1 MRKSLISKLWL
12 SLMLAAMLAG
22 AFQAQAPVKADE
34 PSSNTV
40 SASGCVSAGVEAG
53 CLMVTDSKTGTVYNV
68 YFRGRSKPKI
78 GTAIRFT
85 GTPHDGPT
93 ICMQGRAVNVR
104 TWVPLKM
111 KCRSQNNRSGRVL
124 I

>member
-1 MRKSLISKLWL
+1 LTLLLLLIFSV
-12 SLMLAAMLAG
+12 AAG
-22 AFQAQAPVKADE
+22 STAPVSQSLGNRESDE
-34 PSSNTV
+34 SSSNTIKG
-40 SASGCVSAGVEAG
+40 SGCVTAGVEAN

-68 YFRGRSKPKI
+68 YFRGSKKPKV

-104 TWVPLKM
+104 SWRPLKM
-111 KCRSQNNRSGRVL
+111 KCGAQTAGESGC
-124 I
+124 